1 MLSILNYY
9 YDMYDND
16 HVGGFNMV
24 LPTAESLPGHVPV
37 ELVRDVDFAVDAEVL
52 ADPYV
57 AFDRLR
63 DDADILWSPKLGG
76 HWIVL
81 AARLVREAFQT
92 PDAFSNYPT
101 GVPPLNEFWPR
112 KLIPEELDG
121 DEHTRY
127 RRLLSPFF
135 SPSAIRPMADSVR
148 TRARDL
154 ISAISNH
161 DEVDFVRAVAL
172 PLPSSVFLD
181 LFGLPLEQADVFTNW
196 TERLLHSGNVEV
208 SAAAGQSVVSYL
220 LGLIAERREDPK
232 DDLIS
237 ALTTA
242 VVDGQPLTTEEV
254 LDTAFLLFI
263 AGLDTVTSQLGVM
276 FYHLACDAELQRRLR
291 TDTKVIPR
299 AVEELLRAYPIVPP
313 ARTLTRDYTLGG
325 VQMKKGDTVL
335 LATSAAS
342 RDPQEYQNPREVDVD
357 RPVVSTTAF
366 GLGPHRCLGSHLAR
380 QELVIV
386 VELMVAMMPE
396 FELAPGFEPK
406 WHTAGNVW
414 GIDTLHLRFRR

>member
-1 MLSILNYY
+1 M
-9 YDMYDND
+9 
-16 HVGGFNMV
+16 G
-24 LPTAESLPGHVPV
+24 LPTAESLPSHVPA
-37 ELVRDVDFAVDAEVL
+37 ELVRDVDFAGDAEVL
-52 ADPYV
+52 ADPYL

-81 AARLVREAFQT
+81 AAGLVREAFQT
-92 PDAFSNYPT
+92 PDAFSSYPT
-101 GVPPLNEFWPR
+101 GVPPMTEFWPR

-148 TRARDL
+148 KRARDL
-154 ISAISNH
+154 ISAVSNH
-161 DEVDFVRAVAL
+161 DEIEFVRAVAL

-181 LFGLPLEQADVFTNW
+181 LFGLPVEQADVFTSW
-196 TERLLHSGNVEV
+196 TEQLLHSGDPQV
-208 SAAAGQSVVSYL
+208 STAAGQSVVEYL
-220 LGLIAERREDPK
+220 LGLIAERRDEPR

-263 AGLDTVTSQLGVM
+263 AGLDTVTSQLGVV
-276 FYHLACDAELQRRLR
+276 FYHLARDGELQRRLR
-291 TDTKVIPR
+291 ADADLIPA

-325 VQMKKGDTVL
+325 VQMRKGDTVL

-357 RPVVSTTAF
+357 RPAVSTTAF

-386 VELMVAMMPE
+386 VQLMIEMMPE

-414 GIDTLHLRFRR
+414 GIDALRLRFRR